1 MLVALYIVNIIIYIV
16 GLYFTFPKK
25 NYRVMVYIS
34 IILMLLQAIV
44 AFTSEI
50 PIDSMNL
57 EQYSS
62 HSTAILAIASY
73 CVGLFASGIIA
84 IILVYLSIYLDYKD
98 NKRIYYEIL
107 KNNSTIDEIQ
117 EDKQPSK
124 ELQDK
129 LDELYRK

>member
-16 GLYFTFPKK
+16 GLYFTFSKK

-34 IILMLLQAIV
+34 ILLMLLQAII

-98 NKRIYYEIL
+98 NRRIYYEIL

-117 EDKQPSK
+117 EDKQPNK

-129 LDELYRK
+129 LDELYKK